1 MSKPQLSDL
10 PFRAENE
17 VSPKVGWG
25 SDAIV
30 EQLSRLNL
38 RYIAILP
45 GSSYRGTHDSLINY
59 KGNSEPEML
68 VCLHEEH
75 TIAIAHGYA
84 KVTERPMAAAVH
96 ANVGLMHATMAI
108 YNAFCDR
115 IPMLILGATGPVD
128 AAQRRPWI
136 DWIHTAGDQAA
147 LIRPFVK
154 FDDQPTSVNA
164 AISGLVRATSITIA
178 KPSAPVYVCLD
189 VNLQEDVLDPTTVHY
204 PDTSRYLSH
213 PSPGGSA
220 EDVTTVLS
228 LLGSSKKPLFLF
240 GRVNRT
246 RKNWDQRIELA
257 ERFNCR
263 VLTDLK
269 QGSAFPTAHKLHA
282 SPPVVFTSPKASEV
296 IREAELVVS
305 FDWVDL
311 AGTLQAAHA
320 PGVEPASKIV
330 HISLDAALHNGWSKD
345 HFGHPPVDIFVPADV
360 DKFLNALVEG
370 SKSTNSKPS
379 VAWDSDSGSDPPAER
394 HPSES
399 IYMSDLA
406 AALYAEI
413 KSEDMCLVRLPLG
426 WKGEDLQST
435 HPLAYLGQDGGA
447 GLASGP
453 GQAVGAA
460 LALKDSPITPVAI
473 LGDGDFLMGSSALW
487 TAARYRLPVLVI
499 VANNASFFNDE
510 VHQERVARART
521 RPLENKWIG
530 MRLDDPLPDLSQNA
544 ASFGCEV
551 NPTGQVKEKSQL
563 REVLRKAILDVRSGK
578 TVVIDVQVLPDGY
591 ASGLEGTKK

>member
-1 MSKPQLSDL
+1 MSKPQLSDRPVRL
-10 PFRAENE
+10 ENE
-17 VSPKVGWG
+17 ASEDVGWG

-45 GSSYRGTHDSLINY
+45 GSSYRGIHDSLVNY
-59 KGNSEPEML
+59 KGNSEPELL

-75 TIAIAHGYA
+75 AISIAHGYA

-128 AAQRRPWI
+128 ASKRRPWI
-136 DWIHTAGDQAA
+136 DWIHTAADQGA

-164 AISGLVRATSITIA
+164 AITGLVRATSLTIA

-189 VNLQEDVLDPTTVHY
+189 VNLQENKIDPKSVHY
-204 PDTSRYLSH
+204 PATSRYL
-213 PSPGGSA
+213 PTSPPGPA
-220 EDVTTVLS
+220 TEDASRVLK
-228 LLGSSKKPLFLF
+228 LLIEASKPLILF

-246 RKNWDQRIELA
+246 KKSWDQRIQLA
-257 ERFNCR
+257 EVFECR

-269 QGSAFPTAHKLHA
+269 QASAFPTAHKLHA
-282 SPPVVFTSPKASEV
+282 CSPTVFNSPEASAA
-296 IREAELVVS
+296 IQEADLIIS

-320 PGVEPASKIV
+320 PGVEPSSKIV
-330 HISLDAALHNGWSKD
+330 HISLDSALHNGWSKD
-345 HFGHPPVDIFVPADV
+345 HFGHPPVDVPILADV
-360 DKFLNALVEG
+360 DKFLSALLELA
-370 SKSTNSKPS
+370 STTTILHS
-379 VAWDSDSGSDPPAER
+379 SGWKLSPP
-394 HPSES
+394 PPPTES
-399 IYMSDLA
+399 SPGENIYMGDVA
-406 AALYAEI
+406 AALYFEV
-413 KSEDMCLVRLPLG
+413 KPEDMCIVRVPLG
-426 WKGEDLQST
+426 WRGGDLRST

-460 LALKDSPITPVAI
+460 LALKDSDLITVAI
-473 LGDGDFLMGSSALW
+473 LGDGDFLMGSSAVW
-487 TAARYRLPVLVI
+487 TAAHYRLPVLVI

-510 VHQERVARART
+510 VHQERVARARA
-521 RPLENKWIG
+521 RPVENKWIG

-544 ASFGCEV
+544 ASFGCTV
-551 NPTGQVKEKSQL
+551 VGGQVKERSKL
-563 REVLRKAILDVRSGK
+563 REALRKAIEEVRAGK
-578 TVVIDVQVLPDGY
+578 PVVIDVQVLPEGY
-591 ASGLEGTKK
+591 SSGLEGTKK